1 MLNRTAP
8 RFKRQ
13 KTNYR
18 AHTKGFVS
26 FALFQIKCDRGS
38 SHTCY
43 IPQKCLHMGK
53 THTPYNTALD
63 QETPVLKWH
72 KSWSPKL
79 IPTSPG
85 RIGLQLCQGHLWYP
99 QHSTALVL
107 FTNNRLLNSHRL
119 STLVWAMD
127 TWGKSFNTM
136 GFCLVAHIIL
146 FLQLHAGC

>member
-85 RIGLQLCQGHLWYP
+85 RIGLQLCQGHLDTHSIA
-99 QHSTALVL
+99 QHWCCSQTTGCWTVTGWVL
-107 FTNNRLLNSHRL
+107 WFGPWTLEEKA
-119 STLVWAMD
+119 STLWVFVW
-127 TWGKSFNTM
+127 
-136 GFCLVAHIIL
+136 LHI
-146 FLQLHAGC
+146 